1 MLSRSAVEKRLE
13 RDIFRRSE
21 HVGRNPAFRLAG
33 KLFSEAA
40 DRAAFRNEKRQS
52 MQKSRPVGIGFG
64 TYDTYGPDESWA
76 SQESLIGIHDRGH
89 YIVGENHGFSFDS
102 PE

>member
-1 MLSRSAVEKRLE
+1 
-13 RDIFRRSE
+13 
-21 HVGRNPAFRLAG
+21 
-33 KLFSEAA
+33 
-40 DRAAFRNEKRQS
+40 

-64 TYDTYGPDESWA
+64 AYDTYGPDESWA

>member
-1 MLSRSAVEKRLE
+1 MLNRNAVERRLN
-13 RDIFRRSE
+13 RNISRRIE

-33 KLFSEAA
+33 RLFSEAA
-40 DRAAFRNEKRQS
+40 NRAAVKTERRQS

-64 TYDTYGPDESWA
+64 AYDTYGPDESYA
-76 SQESLIGIHDRGH
+76 SQESLTHTHDRGH